1 MQRGEPGSGKL
12 WHGQE
17 APSIHHQ
24 GRVFPSQS
32 RKAPEVSCE
41 RLASTVRMPC
51 TLCSTIRGACRR
63 GQGTASLLWAYLAWK
78 SAGLGQTVGCM
89 AWGAALMALMGVFFL
104 TATPLFSVLGGW
116 GGQGWLSRALGM
128 LQLAACSLPA
138 LPQRMVLAAHSIT
151 QHPLP
156 QVPLP
161 SPRVGGTNSG
171 GPADPP
177 LHSPVPSLS
186 PCQSSPSQDG
196 WPRTRSPCLGAL
208 QPCTSSPCSGQPGRG
223 TTMPAQFGAW
233 VCRRGGHLSA
243 RKWLW
248 RWEMG
253 LGPGVKH
260 RHNPP
265 ERLSPRCY
273 WSRSPCLRLGE
284 PGRGWVAWG
293 RWVPPW
299 APLSTG
305 MVHSRASP
313 APHLAPHL
321 AGTVR
326 VHGGLWHLQT
336 QPDGAQFGGDVDD
349 RGPAAAQP
357 LLPHALRCL
366 LQEWQKF
373 LKQRHQRSVNT

>member
-1 MQRGEPGSGKL
+1 MGKRRR
-12 WHGQE
+12 
-17 APSIHHQ
+17 PS
-24 GRVFPSQS
+24 VT
-32 RKAPEVSCE
+32 KA
-41 RLASTVRMPC
+41 
-51 TLCSTIRGACRR
+51 G
-63 GQGTASLLWAYLAWK
+63 
-78 SAGLGQTVGCM
+78 
-89 AWGAALMALMGVFFL
+89 
-104 TATPLFSVLGGW
+104 
-116 GGQGWLSRALGM
+116 
-128 LQLAACSLPA
+128 CSLPSQGRLQRCPVRGWPSPSGCPAHCAPPSGVPAEEDKAQRHCCGLTWHGNQPGLGRPEAAWPGEQHSWCSWEYFSLLPPPCSPFWGRGGTGLANPCTWHVAACCLLPACPAPEDGTGSPQHHTTSPAPSAPA
-138 LPQRMVLAAHSIT
+138 LPESW
-151 QHPLP
+151 
-156 QVPLP
+156 
-161 SPRVGGTNSG
+161 GNSG

-233 VCRRGGHLSA
+233 VGRSGGHLPA
-243 RKWLW
+243 TKWLC

-260 RHNPP
+260 WHNPP

-313 APHLAPHL
+313 APQLAPHL

-326 VHGGLWHLQT
+326 VHGGLWHPEA
-336 QPDGAQFGGDVDD
+336 QPNGAQFGGDVDD